1 MSASEGFYFTGS
13 WHDWQTLNKVTPSPP
28 SASAQTASNSLD
40 PGDNPSTSSDTPVDR
55 LCSGMAWEDPHDRA
69 EMAEPTSSFRR
80 SRPRPL
86 ALKAN
91 ASLIQSVNSQL
102 SLPTESDGSGESRRH
117 QTHVQWP
124 KRGAFCKYGS
134 MPGSDEEAA
143 AFTDSMCSIRHDC
156 TRQKQEQLNEIIRQS
171 KQSLQR
177 FVGRTKVD
185 WERWREDPGMRNL
198 RSVVNAVFSRLPSD
212 YKSKKAQ
219 FDQLKFGFAV
229 KSGPALKPA
238 QRYCAPA
245 IPGTRLT
252 ALICLQARLLSDDKL
267 IRETKR
273 DWNDILP
280 ESVWARIPAP
290 DAVTG
295 LLDPETLANSQD
307 AQPSDEG
314 AHPQAELPAV
324 I

>member
-1 MSASEGFYFTGS
+1 MSEGFSFKGS
-13 WHDWQTLNKVTPSPP
+13 WHDWDTLNEFGPSPP
-28 SASAQTASNSLD
+28 SASAQTASRSFD
-40 PGDNPSTSSDTPVDR
+40 PDENPSCSSDTPVVR
-55 LCSGMAWEDPHDRA
+55 LYSGMARDLPHDRV
-69 EMAEPTSSFRR
+69 ETVGSTSSFMRP
-80 SRPRPL
+80 RPRPL
-86 ALKAN
+86 ALSAD
-91 ASLIQSVNSQL
+91 ASLNQTVNFQL
-102 SLPTESDGSGESRRH
+102 SLPTESGGSGESGD
-117 QTHVQWP
+117 QPTHAQRS

-134 MPGSDEEAA
+134 MPGSDEEVA
-143 AFTDSMCSIRHDC
+143 AFKDSMCSIRHGC
-156 TRQKQEQLNEIIRQS
+156 TEQKQEQLNEIIRQS
-171 KQSLQR
+171 KKSLQS
-177 FVGRTKVD
+177 FVGRTEVD
-185 WERWREDPGMRNL
+185 WERWREDPGTRVL
-198 RSVVNAVFSRLPSD
+198 RSAVNAVFNGLPSD
-212 YKSKKAQ
+212 YKSEKAP

-229 KSGPALKPA
+229 KSGLALKPA

-252 ALICLQARLLSDDKL
+252 ALICLQARLRSDDKL